1 MAEGAESKLG
11 LHTWSEQLQERT
23 IHFQALRLEGQ
34 VIIWVGEEAVLGCLA
49 MAVPVADCPSTQ
61 VIGSDDQSLQLS
73 SRLAKKLSKQVLVS
87 FNLEDDIMFTPMV
100 VSRLMQEIKENPD
113 KF

>member
-1 MAEGAESKLG
+1 MIIYEKTFSDMAEGAESKLG

-23 IHFQALRLEGQ
+23 IHFQVAIAFFPLLISKTKKLFSTCSRVCFPKICSLVQALRLEGQ

-61 VIGSDDQSLQLS
+61 VNVDC
-73 SRLAKKLSKQVLVS
+73 
-87 FNLEDDIMFTPMV
+87 
-100 VSRLMQEIKENPD
+100 
-113 KF
+113 